1 MARVVSLFTVLAT
14 FASATAHVHLTIALA
29 FRWKCIF
36 SFSFYVGEMTSLFG
50 GGGVCVKEYRRK
62 LIKK

>member
-29 FRWKCIF
+29 FGWKCIF
-36 SFSFYVGEMTSLFG
+36 SFSFYVGEMTSPFFG
-50 GGGVCVKEYRRK
+50 GGGSVSKSIEGN
-62 LIKK
+62 